1 MLKIIIFDEMLG
13 RNIVSSL
20 RKGIIV
26 FDDGL

>member
-20 RKGIIV
+20 RIGIIV
-26 FDDGL
+26 LGGGL